1 MSTLLQTQPTTTG
14 HNPVSD
20 RAHDVAPDLRA
31 VPNHR
36 TLAVVC
42 ALLCFSPFGVA
53 AVVQAGHV
61 ETRLALRDLAGARRA
76 SRTVVRLCWA
86 SAMSSMSFL
95 AMIAMCAQGYSSV
108 R

>member
-1 MSTLLQTQPTTTG
+1 MVTG
-14 HNPVSD
+14 AGGTPPGVCRPLSD
-20 RAHDVAPDLRA
+20 EDE
-31 VPNHR
+31 
-36 TLAVVC
+36 
-42 ALLCFSPFGVA
+42 
-53 AVVQAGHV
+53 Q